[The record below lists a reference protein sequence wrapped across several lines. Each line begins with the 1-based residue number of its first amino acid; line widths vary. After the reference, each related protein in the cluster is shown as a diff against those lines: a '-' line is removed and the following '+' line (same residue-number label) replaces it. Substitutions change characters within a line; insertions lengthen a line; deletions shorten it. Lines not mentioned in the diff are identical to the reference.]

1 MSDPARDRTL
11 PPPPPPPASASVR
24 APTSGRVTLGT
35 FERSGEVGPLRFGG
49 RYEIL
54 GLIGSGGAGTVY
66 RARDIELG
74 EVVALKVLRR
84 EVINQPGVLERF
96 RDEVRLSR
104 RITHRNVA
112 RMFDVRTR

>member
-1 MSDPARDRTL
+1 MSDPARDRTG
-11 PPPPPPPASASVR
+11 PPPVPASVR
-24 APTSGRVTLGT
+24 VPAAGRVTLGT

-54 GLIGSGGAGTVY
+54 GLIGAGGAGTVY

-104 RITHRNVA
+104 RITHRIEAPV
-112 RMFDVRTR
+112 